1 MGRPIKK
8 KFFGSLTT
16 PYQNQAT
23 GGRTGVG
30 AEGLSTLL
38 VTVTNVD
45 VPSLLTSPV
54 APTGISAA
62 VG

>member
-30 AEGLSTLL
+30 AEGIASIA
-38 VTVTNVD
+38 VTN
-45 VPSLLTSPV
+45 T
-54 APTGISAA
+54 A
-62 VG
+62 